1 MTGMVRSQSRRW
13 WVLLLAMVAL
23 GGTAGSFTNSAQE
36 SSPQVSAAQPGR
48 VTARRL
54 NRSEYNNTVRDLLGV
69 TFRPAD
75 DFPQD
80 DSSYGFDTIGD
91 VLSLPPLL
99 MEKYMSVAERIVRV
113 ALHGP
118 EVPKPT
124 SIRYYPYRYRPS
136 ENPFLGKEGYTIN
149 SYDLSGLTMP
159 SSFHAVHRFP
169 IEGEYVIR
177 MTGDGVRPAG
187 SDPQPIGF
195 WVDGKQL
202 PTVGELSNQTMEG
215 GNILVEGQTAEARVR
230 IPAGDHW
237 IAVSFLRQFE
247 GLPAVYGGRHPS
259 KTPMPAPE
267 KPVLEPPPPDATPEQ
282 IAVYEKRRAAANRP
296 PRLTRPDLYRVRFIE
311 VTGPYQATTGPS
323 AESTEKIFVCG
334 SLRGG
339 PPGCDRQIVA
349 NLARRAFR
357 GKVSDERID
366 RLMRLV
372 STSRARGDSFEV
384 GIGLAIQAMLVS
396 PEFLFRIETGIAGPA
411 VAEATATPLDELE
424 LASRLS
430 YFLWSSMPDEELLRA
445 AEQRRLRQ
453 PGVLETQ
460 VRRMLRDPKSA
471 ALVQDFGGQWLQ
483 IRALESVKPDPIRF
497 ERWDEYLRLSM
508 RRETELFFQHIIAED
523 RSVLEFIDANY
534 SFLNDRLGHHYGIPV
549 SGPDFRKVDL
559 TGTTRG
565 GVLTH
570 ASVLTVSSYA
580 NRTSPVLRG
589 KWILENILNT
599 PPPDPPPDVPAIDE
613 AAVGKTGTLR
623 QQLEQHRANAACR
636 SCHARMDPLGFSM
649 ENFNAIGAWRD
660 RDGDFPID
668 ATGTLPDGKTVDGPG
683 GLKAVLAADG
693 PRFAEALTFKL
704 LLYALGRG
712 LGPADRPVVQS
723 IARKAATANYSF
735 SGLVLGIVQSE
746 AFQARRGDEVTP

>member
-1 MTGMVRSQSRRW
+1 
-13 WVLLLAMVAL
+13 MVAL
-23 GGTAGSFTNSAQE
+23 GGLSGTTFTNVAQGLSAQE
-36 SSPQVSAAQPGR
+36 SAAQPGR
-48 VTARRL
+48 ITARRL

-69 TFRPAD
+69 AFRPAD

-99 MEKYMSVAERIVRV
+99 MEKYMTAAEKIVHV
-113 ALHGP
+113 ALYGP
-118 EVPKPT
+118 EAPKPT

-136 ENPFLGKEGYTIN
+136 ENPFLGKEGYTLTN
-149 SYDLSGLTMP
+149 YDVSGLTMP

-169 IEGEYVIR
+169 IDGEYVIR
-177 MTGDGVRPAG
+177 LTGDGVRPAG

-202 PTVGELSNQTMEG
+202 PTVGELSNQTMEA

-230 IPAGDHW
+230 IPSGDHW

-247 GLPAVYGGRHPS
+247 GLPAVYGGLNPS
-259 KTPMPAPE
+259 KTPMPEPE
-267 KPVLEPPPPDATPEQ
+267 KPVVEPLPPGATPEQ
-282 IAVYEKRRAAANRP
+282 IAAYEKRRAAANRP

-311 VTGPYQATTGPS
+311 ITGPYQPTTGPS
-323 AESTEKIFVCG
+323 PESVQKIFVCG
-334 SLRGG
+334 SQRGG

-357 GKVSDERID
+357 GKVSDEKID

-396 PEFLFRIETGIAGPA
+396 PEFLFRIETGNSADGIGRTG
-411 VAEATATPLDELE
+411 VTPVSDIE

-430 YFLWSSMPDEELLRA
+430 YFLWSSMPDEELLHA

-453 PGVLETQ
+453 PGALDAQ
-460 VRRMLRDPKSA
+460 VRRMLADPKSA

-559 TGTTRG
+559 TDSKRG
-565 GVLTH
+565 GILTH

-599 PPPDPPPDVPAIDE
+599 PPPDPPPDVPTIDE

-623 QQLEQHRANAACR
+623 QQMEQHRSNAACR

-649 ENFNAIGAWRD
+649 ENFNAIGVWRD
-660 RDGDFPID
+660 KEGDFPID
-668 ATGTLPDGKTVDGPG
+668 ATGTLPDGQTFEGPG

-723 IARKAATANYSF
+723 IARKAAPANYPF

-746 AFQARRGDEVTP
+746 AFQTRRGDEVTP